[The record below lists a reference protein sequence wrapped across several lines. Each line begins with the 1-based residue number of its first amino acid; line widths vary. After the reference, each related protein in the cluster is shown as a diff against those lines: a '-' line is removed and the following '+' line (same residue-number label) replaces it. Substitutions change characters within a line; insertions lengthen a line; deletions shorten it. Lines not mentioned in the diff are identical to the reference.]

1 MVVTND
7 LHVGANFL
15 PFSAENGI
23 FLKHQSKKCSP
34 VFPMGEIFGRAF
46 RSLCSSLSLF
56 RARIG
61 FLTFPSRLFT
71 FPELLFLSRAR
82 FAFRSGSSKVRT
94 LGDRT
99 TEPPTELPDA
109 WI

>member
-23 FLKHQSKKCSP
+23 FLKHQSKKC
-34 VFPMGEIFGRAF
+34 
-46 RSLCSSLSLF
+46 LSLF